1 MTHSPYHG
9 AEEIRMST
17 FFPHQLPQPPDTDHA
32 AEADERLWQ
41 HYCAVA
47 QRLDVGALIAAVCDQ
62 VRGESAETP
71 LAQLLEEWRAWPQFD
86 WQHPLVRPSTCE
98 ALGRWLAGLA
108 AQVIEQAITQ
118 ALQRAGED

>member
-1 MTHSPYHG
+1 
-9 AEEIRMST
+9 
-17 FFPHQLPQPPDTDHA
+17 
-32 AEADERLWQ
+32 
-41 HYCAVA
+41 VA

-62 VRGESAETP
+62 LRGESGETP